1 MLSNS
6 VFYVPSDV
14 KITLNNPKKILGNIQ
29 FDSLSTTFF
38 LDTTVANHVKKNAN
52 LTLHSITF
60 IRGVGI

>member
-1 MLSNS
+1 MMLSNS

-38 LDTTVANHVKKNAN
+38 LDTTVANHIKKQREFDPRILKKN
-52 LTLHSITF
+52 HK
-60 IRGVGI
+60 